1 MNHKSVTRSWN
12 EQPQTGLTTHRSL
25 LHFALF
31 AGLALAVVGC
41 RSEPTAESP
50 RSVAKSFI
58 SAMVTGDEQTLR
70 SVSIGDEPSALLL
83 AAQAR
88 QNQAYEH
95 LLKTAAA
102 RFKDPHSVV
111 TGRRAD
117 DHYSSRLQTIDGER
131 ETINGDSA
139 TIGEGPN
146 TIYLQRIGGMWKVDR
161 ARLVPPG
168 MQDIREHLRMIDALR
183 DADEQIAVNIEKGKY
198 DTADQA
204 RAAFIELTIQ
214 AVNPSTLPA
223 TRPATQPA
231 NDPATRPS

>member
-1 MNHKSVTRSWN
+1 
-12 EQPQTGLTTHRSL
+12 
-25 LHFALF
+25 
-31 AGLALAVVGC
+31 
-41 RSEPTAESP
+41 
-50 RSVAKSFI
+50 
-58 SAMVTGDEQTLR
+58 
-70 SVSIGDEPSALLL
+70 
-83 AAQAR
+83 
-88 QNQAYEH
+88 
-95 LLKTAAA
+95 
-102 RFKDPHSVV
+102 
-111 TGRRAD
+111 
-117 DHYSSRLQTIDGER
+117 
-131 ETINGDSA
+131 
-139 TIGEGPN
+139 
-146 TIYLQRIGGMWKVDR
+146 MWKVDR